1 MSERDPATPHARVV
15 KSRRVRHGLVIVNTG
30 EGIGPGLRRRAWTCE
45 PSRGRGG
52 RRGVLHGR
60 RTATDAEDF
69 QPCRRYR
76 DQLADRSRPTAMPM
90 SLQRQQKER
99 LTSKERPPELF
110 SVTVP
115 KLLAND
121 STAYRSPKQ
130 PPHHYLYRVV
140 QLEMR
145 HIERLRNLP
154 GERSLPRARR
164 PHHNDA
170 VGIPKAAFSIGALGV
185 GHDET
190 FAVQHA

>member
-1 MSERDPATPHARVV
+1 
-15 KSRRVRHGLVIVNTG
+15 
-30 EGIGPGLRRRAWTCE
+30 
-45 PSRGRGG
+45 
-52 RRGVLHGR
+52 
-60 RTATDAEDF
+60 
-69 QPCRRYR
+69 
-76 DQLADRSRPTAMPM
+76 MPN
-90 SLQRQQKER
+90 QKQR

-115 KLLAND
+115 KLLAMD
-121 STAYRSPKQ
+121 STAYRSPEQ

-170 VGIPKAAFSIGALGV
+170 VGVPKAAFSIGALGV
-185 GHDET
+185 NHDENP
-190 FAVQHA
+190 